1 MCEGD
6 ALGGL
11 GWWQILLAYAGGRNG
26 LESWRGGGSQAS
38 SRRETESQMGNGHSY
53 EKTRRSG
60 VTGVPEAQ
68 EITFAARIQPLQ
80 TLGTGLVGQ
89 QTLERPLCAL
99 AYVRGDP
106 GSLTLPLS
114 PDTVQ
119 LLSPLKRSRQMQV

>member
-1 MCEGD
+1 
-6 ALGGL
+6 
-11 GWWQILLAYAGGRNG
+11 
-26 LESWRGGGSQAS
+26 
-38 SRRETESQMGNGHSY
+38 MGNGHSC

-68 EITFAARIQPLQ
+68 EITFAPRIHPRN

-99 AYVRGDP
+99 AYVRGDL

-114 PDTVQ
+114 LYTVQ